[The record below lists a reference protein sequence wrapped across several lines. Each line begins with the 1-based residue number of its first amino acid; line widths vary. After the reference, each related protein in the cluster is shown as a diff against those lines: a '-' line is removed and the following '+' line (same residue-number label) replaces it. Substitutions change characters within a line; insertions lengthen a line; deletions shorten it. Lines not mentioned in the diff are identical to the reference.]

1 MIFQQE
7 SKSTTTTSTNNIHS
21 VGIINSDSLSISSI
35 HPNTV
40 HISTSPRKRR
50 NTLHILINA
59 TMQLLSSPLSSPTSI
74 NPPTLVK
81 QDHCSSHCSSPS
93 ILSSESSFD
102 SFESSYVSFPEF
114 EAYVFNDELGGV
126 NEISVENTFV
136 QMEQFDE
143 MFVNGVRVPC
153 AHLN

>member
-7 SKSTTTTSTNNIHS
+7 SKSSTTTSTNNIHS
-21 VGIINSDSLSISSI
+21 VGIINTTDSLTISSA

-40 HISTSPRKRR
+40 QVSTTFRKRR

-59 TMQLLSSPLSSPTSI
+59 TMQLLSSPLNSPTSI
-74 NPPTLVK
+74 NTPNLVK
-81 QDHCSSHCSSPS
+81 QDHCSSPT
-93 ILSSESSFD
+93 ILSN
-102 SFESSYVSFPEF
+102 ESSYVSFPEF
-114 EAYVFNDELGGV
+114 EEYDYNDELGGV
-126 NEISVENTFV
+126 NELRVENTFIQVV